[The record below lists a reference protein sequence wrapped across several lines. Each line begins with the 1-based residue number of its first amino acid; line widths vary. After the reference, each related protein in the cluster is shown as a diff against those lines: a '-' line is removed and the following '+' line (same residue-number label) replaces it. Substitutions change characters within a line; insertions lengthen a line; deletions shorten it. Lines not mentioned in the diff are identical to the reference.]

1 MTIEWLRAKL
11 SFEVLRSAL
20 LCVRGQRRSWF
31 LKKDTVEISQD
42 FGLSVVEA
50 GLYIL
55 WKRVQRGCW
64 WWRWRRMWCVMPRS
78 NFIYFYKLQILLQV
92 QLYVFKFEH
101 DFVLFTE
108 LYPRLSALDK
118 SEAPAFTDGYTLG
131 VTYAAILHTIN
142 SIMQIHNSVSCIS
155 QLGVPHRS

>member
-1 MTIEWLRAKL
+1 
-11 SFEVLRSAL
+11 
-20 LCVRGQRRSWF
+20 
-31 LKKDTVEISQD
+31 
-42 FGLSVVEA
+42 
-50 GLYIL
+50 
-55 WKRVQRGCW
+55 
-64 WWRWRRMWCVMPRS
+64 MPRS
-78 NFIYFYKLQILLQV
+78 NFTYFYELQTSV
-92 QLYVFKFEH
+92 AGTAALYVFKFEH

-155 QLGVPHRS
+155 QLGVPHRSYVFKIHCSIKRDGGSNYECLCIYRNNN